1 MCKTTTAILLCLMI
15 SKSSAADCFEQA
27 GRDSNIDPDLLRA
40 IAKVESGLNHLAV
53 GKNPGRGFGIGL
65 MQIDSQNFMHLKK
78 FSITPEM
85 LLDPCLNVYTGAYFL
100 RLAVNRLGYNWEAVG
115 AYNAGFS
122 KSHRQALRR
131 HQYASKVRH
140 HYHNIKRK

>member
-1 MCKTTTAILLCLMI
+1 MYKTTAAILLCLMI
-15 SKSSAADCFEQA
+15 SKTSTADCFEQA
-27 GRDSNIDPDLLRA
+27 GQNSNIDPDLLRA

-65 MQIDSQNFMHLKK
+65 MQIDSQNFRHLEK

-85 LLDPCLNVYTGAYFL
+85 LFEPCLNVYAGAYFL
-100 RLAVNRLGYNWEAVG
+100 RLAVNRLGDNWDAVG

-122 KSHRQALRR
+122 KSRRQALRR
-131 HQYASKVRH
+131 SQYASKVRY
-140 HYHNIKRK
+140 HYRNIKQK